1 MPVRHALRHA
11 LAAALILAAAPASA
25 ALAPLYESMREIEA
39 MLGDP
44 RMADAF
50 KNMEPIVSIE
60 MTAQD
65 VWEFRT
71 PSCLVQVTVKNAT
84 VEPGLVGP
92 RQFTLEFGEA
102 SCK

>member
-1 MPVRHALRHA
+1 MRHRAPLRHA

-25 ALAPLYESMREIEA
+25 ALAPLYETMREIEA

-44 RMADAF
+44 RMAEAF

-71 PSCLVQVTVKNAT
+71 PNCSVVVTVKD
-84 VEPGLVGP
+84 VEETPTMVGG
-92 RQFTLEFGEA
+92 RKFTLEFGEA